1 MGNLIVP
8 FLQILI
14 LAAIQGITEFLPISS
29 SGHLI
34 LVPNFIGL
42 VDQGLMMDV
51 AVHVG
56 TLAAVIIYFWRDI
69 LGMITALFRIFQQM
83 VNHRKFDAEFW
94 LFCKLV
100 IATLPTIMAGFY
112 VNKYMGADLRTLEL
126 IGWTTL
132 SFGILLFI
140 ADKINM
146 TVRKMEHISFRGAFF
161 IGLMQAVALV
171 PGTSRAGIT
180 MTAARFLGVER
191 QDAAR
196 FSLLLSIPTIIGA
209 GVLKGFEL
217 SETENTVLIYDVL
230 MLAGFSFLF
239 ALVAISLLM
248 VWLRR
253 ASFTPFVIYRILLG
267 SMLLGIV
274 YYGGNFVF

>member
-1 MGNLIVP
+1 MP

-34 LVPNFIGL
+34 LVPNFTEL
-42 VDQGLMMDV
+42 RDQGLMMDV

-56 TLAAVIIYFWRDI
+56 TLMAVMLYFWRDI
-69 LGMITALFRIFQQM
+69 FGMATASLRVFRQM
-83 VNHRKFDAEFW
+83 ADHRKFDAEFW
-94 LFCKLV
+94 LFCKLI
-100 IATLPTIMAGFY
+100 IATLPVILVGFY
-112 VNKYMGADLRTLEL
+112 VNKYLGTNLRTLEI

-132 SFGILLFI
+132 CFGVLLFI

-146 TVRKMEHISFRGAFF
+146 TVRKMQHISFHGALF
-161 IGLMQAVALV
+161 IGLMQAIALI

-209 GVLKGFEL
+209 GSLKGYEL
-217 SETENTVLIYDVL
+217 SQSANTILINDVL
-230 MLAGFSFLF
+230 LLAGLSFLF

-267 SMLLGIV
+267 AVLLSIV
-274 YYGGNFVF
+274 YFGSDFGF